1 MSNSILEKLR
11 SDGYVTMPESF
22 YNYIDVWKQWY
33 IGNVDKFHT
42 YKIWNGR
49 SHICAHRYGM
59 GMGKKVCEDWAS
71 LLLNEK
77 VKITLEGEAEQEFVD
92 DVLKRNNF
100 TVKANEMQE
109 LKASLG
115 TAAYVTRVTG
125 VAVGEDGQAGTGE
138 EIKID
143 YVTGDKI
150 YPLSWENGI
159 VSECAFASEITE
171 DEDKYIYLQIH
182 KKNEQGNYDIENRLY
197 RNTNGEMS
205 EVGLTEL
212 SQFEAVSPV
221 VHTNSSTKLFVI
233 DRLNIANSIDPSL
246 PMGISVFANAIDQLK
261 GCDIAYDG
269 YVNEFNLGKKRIM
282 VKPEA
287 TQDFDGNPFFDPD
300 DLTFYMLPEDSQS
313 GNVVQE
319 INMSLRSAEFNA
331 GIQDMLNALSA
342 KCGFG
347 ENHYKFNNGNIS
359 TATQIVSQNSSL
371 FRNIKKHEI
380 ILESVLI
387 DLCRILM
394 HLGNT
399 YLGQHLNEDVE
410 ISIDFDDSIIEDK
423 ATDFARDMQMLN
435 MGIIQRYEFRMRWM
449 NEDEETAK
457 AALPQMESLVE
468 EV

>member
-1 MSNSILEKLR
+1 MNAILDKLR
-11 SDGYVTMPESF
+11 AEDYSTMPEEF
-22 YNYIDVWKQWY
+22 YTYIDIWKQWY
-33 IGNVDKFHT
+33 AGDVKKFHT

-49 SHICAHRYGM
+49 SHICAHRYGL
-59 GMGKKVCEDWAS
+59 GMGKKVSEDWAS

-77 VKITLEGEAEQEFVD
+77 VHITLEGDAEQDFVD
-92 DVLKRNNF
+92 EVFKTNNF
-100 TVKANEMQE
+100 NVKGNEMQE
-109 LKASLG
+109 LKAAFG
-115 TAAYVTRVTG
+115 TAAYVLRVTG
-125 VAVGEDGQAGTGE
+125 VDVSEDGKAGKGD

-143 YVTGDKI
+143 YVTADKI

-159 VSECAFASEITE
+159 ISECAFASELSE
-171 DEDKYIYLQIH
+171 DEYKYVYLQIH
-182 KKNEQGNYDIENRLY
+182 KKNNKGNYDIENHLY
-197 RNTNGEMS
+197 TNTNGEMA
-205 EVGLTEL
+205 EVSLGTLP
-212 SQFEAVSPV
+212 QFSAIAPV
-221 VHTNSSTKLFVI
+221 VHTNSNRKQFVI
-233 DRLNIANSIDPSL
+233 DRMNIANSIDPSI
-246 PMGISVFANAIDQLK
+246 PMGISVYANAIDQLK

-287 TQDFDGNPFFDPD
+287 TKDFDGNPFFDPD
-300 DLTFYMLPEDSQS
+300 DIAFYMLPEDSQS

-331 GIQDMLNALSA
+331 GMQDMLNALSA

-347 ENHYKFNNGNIS
+347 ENHYKFNNGS
-359 TATQIVSQNSSL
+359 VATATQIVSQNSSM

-380 ILESVLI
+380 ILENVLI
-387 DLCRILM
+387 ELCRTVL

-399 YLGQHLNEDVE
+399 YLGTKLNEEVE

-457 AALPQMESLVE
+457 KALPQMEGLVE
-468 EV
+468 DI

>member
-1 MSNSILEKLR
+1 MSAILDKLR
-11 SDGYVTMPESF
+11 ADGYVTMPEEF
-22 YNYIDVWKQWY
+22 YRYIDAWKQWY

-49 SHICAHRYGM
+49 SHISCHRYGL

-77 VKITLEGEAEQEFVD
+77 VHVTLEGEAEQEFVD
-92 DVLKRNNF
+92 DIFHRNNF
-100 TVKANEMQE
+100 EVKGNEMQE
-109 LKASLG
+109 LKAAFG

-138 EIKID
+138 AIKID
-143 YVTGDKI
+143 YVTADKI
-150 YPLSWENGI
+150 YPLAWENGI
-159 VSECAFASEITE
+159 ISECAFATELSEN
-171 DEDKYIYLQIH
+171 DDKYIYLQIH
-182 KKNEQGNYDIENRLY
+182 SKNGQGNYDITNKIF
-197 RNTNGEMS
+197 RNTNGELAEVSLS
-205 EVGLTEL
+205 ELD
-212 SQFEAVSPV
+212 QFAKVSPV
-221 VHTNSSTKLFVI
+221 VHTNSNKKLFII
-233 DRLNIANSIDPSL
+233 DRMNIANSIDPSL
-246 PMGISVFANAIDQLK
+246 PMGISIFANAIDQLK

-287 TQDFDGNPFFDPD
+287 TKDFDGNPFFDPD
-300 DLTFYMLPEDSQS
+300 DLAFYMLPEDSQS

-319 INMSLRSAEFNA
+319 INMSLRSAEFNS

-347 ENHYKFNNGNIS
+347 ENHYRFDNGSVS
-359 TATQIVSQNSSL
+359 TATQIISQNSSL
-371 FRNIKKHEI
+371 FRNVKKHEI
-380 ILESVLI
+380 ILEDVLI
-387 DLCRILM
+387 DLCRTIL

-410 ISIDFDDSIIEDK
+410 ISVDFDDSIIEDK

-435 MGIIQRYEFRMRWM
+435 MGIMQRYEFRMRWM